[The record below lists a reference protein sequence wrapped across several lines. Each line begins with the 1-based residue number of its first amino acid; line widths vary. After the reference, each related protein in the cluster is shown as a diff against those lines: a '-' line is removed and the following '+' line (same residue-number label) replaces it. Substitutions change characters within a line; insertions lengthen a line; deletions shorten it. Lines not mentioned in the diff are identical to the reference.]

1 MTTTEEITNLENI
14 LCYVEGKPVYAGS
27 ELWNSEGFKY
37 TVEGVET
44 HKSGKTAFVSTTKN
58 NQDGHWTEAYTW
70 DQLKPIDPYAEL
82 KAAHAAGK
90 RIAFFDDRY
99 KEFSIADDPIFCHAA
114 KKYKIVDDDI
124 TKEFKIHCDKEIGF
138 FKLKAT
144 KCGLTGKIT
153 AEVVEWISALW
164 AICALIQ
171 RLELAELVIAG
182 IL

>member
-1 MTTTEEITNLENI
+1 MTTTEELSHKKVQAIYLRKLLELLTEEITNLENI

-44 HKSGKTAFVSTTKN
+44 HKSGKTAFVSATKN

-99 KEFSIADDPIFCHAA
+99 KEFFIADDPIFCHAA
-114 KKYKIVDDDI
+114 KKYKIVEDDEEVIMHVLTGFGDVM
-124 TKEFKIHCDKEIGF
+124 TKYTRS
-138 FKLKAT
+138 A
-144 KCGLTGKIT
+144 LTGKIA
-153 AEVVEWISALW
+153 AEVV
-164 AICALIQ
+164 
-171 RLELAELVIAG
+171 G
-182 IL
+182 